1 MVFSS
6 ITFIFYFLP
15 LVLLCYFILPKQY
28 RNYVLLVFSL
38 FFYFYGE
45 KMLVVLL
52 IFSICFNY
60 YYSKVI
66 EKYHNKYIL
75 SFGVLVNLALLIY
88 FKYTNFFVDNL
99 NQVLNLNIKI
109 AQITLPIGISFFTFQ
124 GLSYLVDVYRGDVK
138 SARSVFDFG
147 AYLALFPQL
156 IAGPIVRYETV
167 AKEINDR
174 EETIDDF
181 SKGIKRFAVGLF
193 KKIILANTL
202 GEAVKVLATISQKT
216 VLSVWLEAIFAT
228 LQIYFD
234 FSAYS
239 DMAIGMG
246 LFFGFHFLE
255 NFNYPLIAESI
266 TDFWRRWHISLS
278 SWFKDYVYIP
288 LGGSRCNKLRNY
300 INILIVWL
308 CTGFWHGANWNFIIW
323 GLYFALILVIEK
335 SYTLKYMRKYKF
347 IGRIVTFII
356 VVLSFVIFNHTSI
369 NEILTYYANMFG
381 MNGIKFVNA
390 ESLYYFR
397 SYFILLFISIL
408 AMGPFFKNAYVAF
421 ANKYPSLISSLEL
434 VGVAFVLVMTTAFLL
449 DASFNPFL
457 YFRF

>member
-1 MVFSS
+1 M
-6 ITFIFYFLP
+6 
-15 LVLLCYFILPKQY
+15 
-28 RNYVLLVFSL
+28 
-38 FFYFYGE
+38 
-45 KMLVVLL
+45 
-52 IFSICFNY
+52 
-60 YYSKVI
+60 
-66 EKYHNKYIL
+66 
-75 SFGVLVNLALLIY
+75 
-88 FKYTNFFVDNL
+88 
-99 NQVLNLNIKI
+99 
-109 AQITLPIGISFFTFQ
+109 PIGISFFTFQ

-174 EETIDDF
+174 EETVDDF

-202 GEAVKVLATISQKT
+202 GEAVKVLAAISQKT

-369 NEILTYYANMFG
+369 NEILAYYANMC
-381 MNGIKFVNA
+381 
-390 ESLYYFR
+390 
-397 SYFILLFISIL
+397 
-408 AMGPFFKNAYVAF
+408 
-421 ANKYPSLISSLEL
+421 
-434 VGVAFVLVMTTAFLL
+434 
-449 DASFNPFL
+449 
-457 YFRF
+457 